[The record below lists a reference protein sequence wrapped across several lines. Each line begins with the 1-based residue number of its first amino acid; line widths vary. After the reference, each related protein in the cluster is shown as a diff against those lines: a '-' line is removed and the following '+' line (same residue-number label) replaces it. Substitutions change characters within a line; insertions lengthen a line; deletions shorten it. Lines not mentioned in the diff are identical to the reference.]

1 MNILSS
7 FFTKEIIEDSKY
19 KFSFSGVYYAPPKA
33 SYDDYVEFIKELPMS
48 QNPEV
53 FGMHDNVD
61 ISREL
66 QETRQ
71 VSIKYILYMYMYT
84 INNHSVLSSI
94 IVL

>member
-7 FFTKEIIEDSKY
+7 FFTKEIIEDSNY

-33 SYDDYVEFIKELPMS
+33 SLEDYVEFIKELPMS

-71 VSIKYILYMYMYT
+71 VST
-84 INNHSVLSSI
+84 CSVH
-94 IVL
+94 VHNQ

>member
-33 SYDDYVEFIKELPMS
+33 SYEDYVEFIKELPMS

-53 FGMHDNVD
+53 FGMHVNVD

-71 VSIKYILYMYMYT
+71 VLTYSTCIYMYT
-84 INNHSVLSSI
+84 INNHSV
-94 IVL
+94 